1 MSITKVWIEE
11 GCIVCNACEAE
22 CPDVFHV
29 TADSC
34 HIKSDARQDGTEDEN
49 RSARSPLQT
58 ALQSTLENS
67 IVAAAAACP
76 VNVIQYEQVANLEPS
91 PSPVVPAT
99 VEAVAEVVA
108 PPAPAVD
115 PIPAPIPSPAA
126 SENTP
131 SSSSKPRITEV
142 WIDEGCIVCN
152 ACEAECP
159 EVFHV
164 TADSCHIKAEVR
176 LDGKENENRVE
187 KSKIKEALGESLIE
201 KIMSASAGCP
211 VDVIKYQV
219 HGDAPKVDKK
229 VESSHG
235 VSSDAHPA
243 FVWNITTAPN
253 RAIVMPKTV
262 PLPSLHTYRME
273 QEAQKVADE
282 AKWQKQLADYETNK
296 AKALSEGKEAPKA
309 PVRSAPKKEDH
320 DVIAPTPVPAEAP
333 ELLYLQQALGSAVEE
348 IFQQSGELV
357 CQVHPDSIL
366 EALALC
372 KNDPALK
379 FEMLADET
387 ATHYPAADTFKFSL
401 VYHLTSL
408 SRQRRLRLRILIPD
422 GYEVASAVS
431 IYPGANWLE
440 REIFDMFGIRF
451 TNHPDLTRIL
461 CPEDWEGFPLRK
473 EYPTLGLGQREID
486 FREDR
491 SGVLMRRSLEKAG
504 NLSINLKKPE
514 AN

>member
-34 HIKSDARQDGTEDEN
+34 HIKSDSRVDGQEDEN
-49 RSARSPLQT
+49 RSSKSALQA
-58 ALQSTLENS
+58 ALQSSLENS
-67 IVAAAAACP
+67 IIAAAVACP
-76 VNVIQYEQVANLEPS
+76 VNVIQYEQVASEVPVES
-91 PSPVVPAT
+91 PKVETVAEVPAPVVPM
-99 VEAVAEVVA
+99 AVSE
-108 PPAPAVD
+108 PAPSAL
-115 PIPAPIPSPAA
+115 ASPLPEA
-126 SENTP
+126 SALTP
-131 SSSSKPRITEV
+131 KPRITEV

-164 TADSCHIKAEVR
+164 TADSCHIKADVR
-176 LDGKENENRVE
+176 LDGKENENRAE
-187 KSKIKEALGESLIE
+187 KSKIKDALGESLIE
-201 KIMSASAGCP
+201 KIIAAAAGCP
-211 VDVIKYQV
+211 VDVIKYGV
-219 HGDAPKVDKK
+219 FGDAPKIEKK
-229 VESSHG
+229 VDAVHG
-235 VSSDAHPA
+235 HSPEASQS
-243 FVWNITTAPN
+243 FVWNIAAAPN
-253 RAIVMPKTV
+253 RLVVMPKTV
-262 PLPSLHTYRME
+262 PLPSLKIYLAE

-296 AKALSEGKEAPKA
+296 AKAIAEGKEAPKA
-309 PVRSAPKKEDH
+309 PVRAAAKKDDN
-320 DVIAPTPVPAEAP
+320 DVIAPTPSSAEAP
-333 ELLYLQQALGSAVEE
+333 ELIYLQQKLGSKVEE

-357 CQVHPDSIL
+357 CQVRPDSIL

-372 KNDPALK
+372 KDDPALK

-387 ATHYPAADTFKFSL
+387 ATHYPAADQFKFSI

-408 SRQRRLRLRILIPD
+408 SRQRRLRLRILIPE
-422 GYEVASAVS
+422 GYEVASAVAV
-431 IYPGANWLE
+431 YPGANWLE
-440 REIFDMFGIRF
+440 REIFDMLGIRF

-491 SGVLMRRSLEKAG
+491 SGVLMRLSLEKAG